1 MQNTERRPR
10 PIFGPLVLIAIGLVW
25 LLSSFGVIESPSWGV
40 LFRLWPVALI
50 AGGLELL
57 LRPRWPLISN
67 VIALALVVLAT
78 AAVIFARPL
87 GLDTGSQWFSW
98 MPFPWG
104 ETAGSG
110 HVITEE
116 RAIDEVDRV
125 TFSGIGDLT
134 IQQGAAP
141 ALVIEAED
149 NVIPEII
156 TEQAGRTLTI
166 RYAERNGVARVRPT
180 RNIHLT
186 LTVTDLSQITLS
198 GAGNVQ
204 LEALAAGDL
213 EAVLSGAGNLEAAGT
228 AQHLNLVLSGAGSFG
243 GADLQ
248 AQTADVT
255 LSGVGNAV
263 VWATERLHA
272 TVSGVGWVNY
282 YGDPQVTKDGGGL
295 GTVRSL
301 GDK

>member
-1 MQNTERRPR
+1 M
-10 PIFGPLVLIAIGLVW
+10 
-25 LLSSFGVIESPSWGV
+25 

-50 AGGLELL
+50 AAGVELL

-67 VIALALVVLAT
+67 LIAIALVVLAT

-98 MPFPWG
+98 VPFGWG
-104 ETAGSG
+104 EASGSG
-110 HVITEE
+110 HVITED
-116 RAIDEVDRV
+116 RAVDDV
-125 TFSGIGDLT
+125 TAVSFTSIGDLT

-141 ALVIEAED
+141 SLVIEAED
-149 NVIPEII
+149 NVIPAII
-156 TEQAGRTLTI
+156 TEVSGHTLTI
-166 RYAERNGVARVRPT
+166 RYEARNGLATVRPT
-180 RNIHLT
+180 RDIHLT
-186 LTVTDLSQITLS
+186 LTVTDLRQVTLS

-204 LEALAAGDL
+204 LQDLAAGDL
-213 EAVLSGAGNLEAAGT
+213 QAVLSGAGSLAATGT
-228 AQHLNLVLSGAGSFG
+228 ADNLDLVLSGAGSFR

-263 VWATERLHA
+263 VWVTNRLHA
-272 TVSGVGWVNY
+272 TVSGVGWVDY

-295 GTVRSL
+295 GSVRSL